1 MTYNL
6 KKNRILITGA
16 NGFIAKNLICNL
28 RNEQSVEILQFTR
41 QDSIAKLQA
50 QIKKSDLI
58 IHLAGE
64 NRPENQNAFEVNN
77 YQLTQK
83 ISSIISELKLKTPI
97 LFSSSKQAELQNKY
111 GVSKKKAE
119 SCLRDLS
126 FQNGNEVGV
135 LRLPGVFGK
144 WCRPNYNSVIATFC
158 SNIINNKEIIIHDAD
173 KILELIYIDD
183 LLAIIRDWLLHRSAG
198 FKYINL
204 KYLHHEKLGDIA
216 SLLYQFKAQ
225 SKNLSVSNVGSG
237 FERKLYATFL
247 SYHKPDLV
255 NYKLKKHTDRRGDFV
270 EMIKT
275 PKSGQVGY
283 FTCNPGK
290 TRGGHF
296 HNTKVEKFLVLQG
309 KCLFQTKH
317 IVTGEYHETEVIGGE
332 GKIVVT
338 LPGWTHCLKNTGSEL
353 LICLVWVSEIF
364 DLENPDTISWE
375 L

>member
-1 MTYNL
+1 M
-6 KKNRILITGA
+6 KKIRILITGA

-28 RNEQSVEILQFTR
+28 ISDQSFEVFQFTR
-41 QDSIAKLQA
+41 QDSISKLQM
-50 QIKKSDLI
+50 QIQKSDLI

-64 NRPENQNAFEVNN
+64 NRPINPNAFEINN
-77 YQLTQK
+77 YQLTQT
-83 ISSIISELKLKTPI
+83 ISSIISDCKLKTPV
-97 LFSSSKQAELQNKY
+97 LFSSSKQAVLNNQY
-111 GVSKKKAE
+111 GKSKEKAE

-126 FQNGNEVGV
+126 FKNGNEVGV
-135 LRLPGVFGK
+135 MRLPGVFGK
-144 WCRPNYNSVIATFC
+144 WCRPDYNSVIATFC
-158 SNIINNKEIIIHDAD
+158 SNIANDKEIDIHDAE

-183 LLAIIRDWLLHRSAG
+183 LLLIIRDWILNRTGG

-204 KYLHHEKLGDIA
+204 KYLHHKKLGDIA
-216 SLLYQFKAQ
+216 SLLYKFKAQ
-225 SKNLSVSNVGSG
+225 SKNLTVSNVGSG

-247 SYHKPDLV
+247 SYHKPKSV
-255 NYKLKKHTDRRGDFV
+255 NYDLKIHSDHRGDFV

-275 PKSGQVGY
+275 SKSGQVGY

-317 IVTGEYHETEVIGGE
+317 IVTNEYHEDLVIGGE

-338 LPGWTHCLKNTGSEL
+338 LPGWTHCLKNIGSEQ